1 MRNFLKC
8 SSFIR
13 MAIIIVVMAFLA
25 GQVTETYATNND
37 NKQCENGKHKPN
49 KKGNKCKK
57 CKKKI
62 VKKKKAKKKVK
73 KITKIIINNN
83 TSGGGSTGGACD
95 VCDELA
101 AIRDALDSGGNGGD
115 GGGFPC
121 QDGGTPVGD
130 RWVVSDSGVVVCDLD
145 TGYSWQQHPLSIER
159 TWQEALD
166 YCPTLGDGWI
176 LPNIDTLET
185 LVDTSNTDPAL
196 ETGHPFD
203 NVQSS
208 HYWSSTTFVG
218 NATDAWVVNFFNGL
232 VFTSSKD
239 DIDYVWCVRG
249 GP

>member
-8 SSFIR
+8 SSLIR
-13 MAIIIVVMAFLA
+13 VAIIVVVMAFLA
-25 GQVTETYATNND
+25 GQVTETYA
-37 NKQCENGKHKPN
+37 GKKDCKKGNHESN
-49 KKGNKCKK
+49 KKGNQCKV

-62 VKKKKAKKKVK
+62 KKVK
-73 KITKIIINNN
+73 KVTKIIVNNN
-83 TSGGGSTGGACD
+83 TSGGGHTGGTCD

-101 AIRDALDSGGNGGD
+101 AIRDALDGGGNGGD

-130 RWVVSDSGVVVCDLD
+130 RWVVSDSGAVVCDLD

-208 HYWSSTTFVG
+208 FYWSSTTDV
-218 NATDAWVVNFFNGL
+218 NSTTDAWVVVFVSGSVGGSDRGNGN
-232 VFTSSKD
+232 
-239 DIDYVWCVRG
+239 YVWCVRG